1 MEHGRPLRSGVA
13 PRGKEY
19 KAEAEISDTD
29 RRGVG
34 GVHSIDDGADNTTRP
49 REGTLLHPRLH
60 ERTGDLL
67 HELSGSEEKARAFQR
82 NLYRK
87 AKREKEFRFYSL
99 YDKIWRRDILEYA
112 WKRCRA
118 NGGSPGIDGKSFKAI
133 EEEGVGRLLEEI
145 ARELREKTYR
155 PSPVKRVYIPKADG
169 SKRPLG
175 IPTIK
180 DRVVQTACLIVV
192 EPIFEADF
200 EDISYGFRPKRSAHG
215 AIEEIVE
222 HVERGFTAAYDAD
235 LTKCFDTIPHDV
247 IMEGL
252 KRRVSDGNILS
263 LVLKFLRTPV
273 VEPGGPVQGTKNRTG
288 TPQGGVISPLLAN
301 IVLDALDKKGAE
313 LKKLYNARMVRY
325 ADDFVILAR
334 YIGDPILKAVEET
347 IAGLGLKI
355 NEEKTRIVRL
365 WNGETLNFL
374 GYAMNMAGKSGRVAL
389 RPSEKA
395 QKKLKERLREI
406 ISRQRLYKGI
416 DGIVKELAPLLTG
429 WKNYFKL
436 TTVKREFHDLDFHIA
451 GRFYRVAKKSSQR
464 PSRIF
469 RHGVHATLKFMGC
482 EACAETGP

>member
-1 MEHGRPLRSGVA
+1 ML
-13 PRGKEY
+13 
-19 KAEAEISDTD
+19 T
-29 RRGVG
+29 
-34 GVHSIDDGADNTTRP
+34 
-49 REGTLLHPRLH
+49 
-60 ERTGDLL
+60 
-67 HELSGSEEKARAFQR
+67 LSGSEEKARAFQR
-82 NLYRK
+82 KLYRK

-99 YDKIWRRDILEYA
+99 YDKIWRRDVLEYA

-118 NGGSPGIDGKSFKAI
+118 NGGSPGIDGRTFKTF
-133 EEEGVGRLLEEI
+133 EEEGVGKLLEEI
-145 ARELREKTYR
+145 ARELGDRTYR

-200 EDISYGFRPKRSAHG
+200 EDMSYGFRPGRSAHG
-215 AIEEIVE
+215 AVEEIVG
-222 HVERGFTAAYDAD
+222 HIERGFRSAYDAD

-252 KRRVSDGNILS
+252 KRRISDSNVLS

-273 VEPGGPVQGTKNRTG
+273 VEPGGPVQGNRNRTG

-301 IVLDALDKKGAE
+301 IVLDALDKKGLE
-313 LKKLYNARMVRY
+313 LNKLYNARMVRY

-334 YIGDPILKAVEET
+334 YIGDPILKAVEEA

-355 NEEKTRIVRL
+355 NEEKTRIVEL
-365 WNGETLNFL
+365 WKGETLNFL
-374 GYAMNMAGKSGRVAL
+374 GYAMNKAGKSGKVTL
-389 RPSEKA
+389 RPSDKA
-395 QKKLKERLREI
+395 QKKLKERLRVI

-416 DGIVKELAPLLTG
+416 DGIVKELNPLLIG
-429 WKNYFKL
+429 WRNYFRL
-436 TTVKREFHDLDFHIA
+436 TTVKREFHDLDFHIT
-451 GRFYRVAKKSSQR
+451 GRFYRVAKKTSQR

-469 RHGVHATLKFMGC
+469 RHGVYATLKFMGLQSLSVDRP
-482 EACAETGP
+482 ANAFR